1 MGKKVAITGVGQTK
15 TKLKRKDVNF
25 PELMGEAARLAIE
38 DAGLSIDDIDA
49 VVCSSSLEFFEGINE
64 PEMYA
69 TDFTFGVMKPHFRL
83 QTGGTVG
90 ASTGIAGWYLVSS
103 GMYNNVLVI
112 SGDKLS
118 ETSVQKGLS
127 MVYSPTMGRD
137 FAAGA
142 PSAVACQTRAYM
154 NRAPLAKLEHLAK
167 IGTQMRKNALNN
179 PHATLKLPQISEEMM
194 MNMAYLSTPLKLLDS
209 CPTSDAACAMV
220 LQSEEY
226 AEKNNRPKAWVQAV
240 STVAEGVNTINRD
253 WSTPEA
259 LRKAVKTVYKE
270 TGITNPMEDIDVIE
284 IYDAFSSQHLIW
296 LESLGL
302 CEDGRAAVDLI
313 VSGVTR
319 MDGKLPVNPSGGVL
333 SNNSIGGSAMI
344 RQAEIALQIMGR
356 AGDRQVKDAE
366 IGLAHGWG
374 GAIQFHTI
382 MVMSKEKDI
391 QKSFENR
398 KARKRGKV

>member
-1 MGKKVAITGVGQTK
+1 MGRKVAITGIGQTK

-25 PELMGEAARLAIE
+25 AELMGEAARQAVE
-38 DAGLSIDDIDA
+38 DAGLTIDDIDC
-49 VVCSSSLEFFEGINE
+49 VICSSSPEFFAGINE
-64 PEMYA
+64 PEMFA
-69 TDFTFGVMKPHFRL
+69 TDFTFGAMKPHYRI

-90 ASTGIAGWYLVSS
+90 ASTGITGYYMVNS
-103 GMYNNVLVI
+103 GLYNNVLVI
-112 SGDKLS
+112 SGDKLT

-127 MVYSPTMGRD
+127 LVYSATMGRD

-154 NRAPLAKLEHLAK
+154 HRAPEAKLEHLAK
-167 IGTQMRKNALNN
+167 IGTMMRKNALYN
-179 PHATLKLPQISEEMM
+179 PNATLKLPQISEDMM
-194 MNMAYLSTPLKLLDS
+194 MNMAWLSTPLKLLDS

-226 AEKNNRPKAWVQAV
+226 ADKNNRPKAWVQAV
-240 STVAEGVNTINRD
+240 STIAEGVNYADRD
-253 WSTPEA
+253 WSVPIALKEA
-259 LRKAVKTVYKE
+259 ASRVYKE
-270 TGITNPMEDIDVIE
+270 AGITNPVEDIDVIE
-284 IYDAFSSQHLIW
+284 IYDAFSSQHLVW
-296 LESLGL
+296 LEGLGL
-302 CEDGRAAVDLI
+302 CEEGKAASQLI
-313 VSGVTR
+313 DSGLTR

-344 RQAEIALQIMGR
+344 RQAEIALQLMGR
-356 AGDRQVKDAE
+356 AGEHQVKDAE

-391 QKSFENR
+391 KDSFANR
-398 KARKRGKV
+398 KARKKG